1 MIFTFY
7 KALGYN
13 IGSSLVEDDL
23 VETAANL
30 MKKAEEKGVKLLL
43 PTDVVLADKFDNNAN
58 TAVAKVTEISG
69 GWMGLD
75 IGPETIEE
83 FKKEID
89 ECKTIVWNGPM

>member
-7 KALGYN
+7 KALGYD
-13 IGSSLVEDDL
+13 IGASLVEDDL
-23 VETAANL
+23 VQTAADL
-30 MKKAEEKGVKLLL
+30 MKKAKEMGVKLIL
-43 PTDVVLADKFDNNAN
+43 PSDVVLADKFDNEAN

-69 GWMGLD
+69 DWMGLD
-75 IGPETIEE
+75 IGPDTIEE